1 MTTVI
6 FHKTEKMF
14 YISVAYVV
22 TLIMREVFKLTK
34 INEIQKVPG
43 LRAPREKMMEVYRTA
58 TERLITFHACPIDP
72 LRRNRTSSIREQGM
86 SQQMTNS

>member
-6 FHKTEKMF
+6 YHKTEKMF
-14 YISVAYVV
+14 YISVVYVV
-22 TLIMREVFKLTK
+22 IMKLREVFKPTK

-43 LRAPREKMMEVYRTA
+43 LRAPREKMMKVYRTA
-58 TERLITFHACPIDP
+58 PERLITFHACPIDP
-72 LRRNRTSSIREQGM
+72 LRRNRMNNIRGQGM